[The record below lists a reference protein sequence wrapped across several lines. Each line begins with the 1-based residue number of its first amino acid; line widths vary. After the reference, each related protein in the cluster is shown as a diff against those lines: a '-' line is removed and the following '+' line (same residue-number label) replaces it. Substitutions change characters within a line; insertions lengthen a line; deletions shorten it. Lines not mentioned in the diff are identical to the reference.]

1 MTRRRGR
8 DSNRGKPT
16 AGTPPRPTE
25 MQARK
30 RTRGERPSAEKQKQN
45 DPDAIDRD
53 DVKTH

>member
-30 RTRGERPSAEKQKQN
+30 RTRGERSSAEKQKQN